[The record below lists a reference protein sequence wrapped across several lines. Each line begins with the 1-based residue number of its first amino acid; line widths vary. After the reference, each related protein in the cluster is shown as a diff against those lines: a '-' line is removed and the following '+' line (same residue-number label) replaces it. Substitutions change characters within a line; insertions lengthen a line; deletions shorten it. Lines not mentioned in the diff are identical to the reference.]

1 MAIPATSITV
11 NDGAGT
17 PVAQTF
23 SIVDR
28 TALTSVFRNMAASL
42 VRGSQKFTHEVR
54 LANSNG
60 AANRVFSSLV
70 TPVEGVIDGVTTVL
84 RTSSFKLECNF
95 SPDSTA
101 TERQTAYGLFINL
114 LSQAD
119 VKAATTG
126 LISLS

>member
-28 TALTSVFRNMAASL
+28 TALTSVFRNMAAAL